1 MTKALARAD
10 EAGPLAA
17 DHVTGAS
24 SQDAAESAGG
34 RIFFSGASRSL
45 VEEDEIKL
53 TSVGV
58 DIGSAT
64 AHMMISR
71 ITLERMDTRYVVA
84 EREVLFQSDILLT
97 PYLPDGDIDAAKLG
111 AFFDSCFAKSNIERS
126 AVDTGALILTGVAVR
141 RRNARAIGTLF
152 AAEAGKFVSVSAGDR
167 LETLM
172 AAHGSGAAAASSRG
186 HVVLNIDI
194 GGGTTKLAVCQGGEV
209 IALTAVEAGAR
220 LVVTDDDDRVI
231 RLEEFG
237 AATAAEIGQP
247 LSMGAVCDRR
257 TRARLGLAMAAR
269 IGRAIQGQEQADW
282 LRLPGLPQGLRFDG
296 VVFSGGVSEYI
307 YGSPSQNFGDL
318 GPDLARALR
327 DMVGAWDLEI
337 LPQSGGIRA
346 TVIGASQ
353 HTIQVSG
360 STVYLDPIETLPLR
374 NLATICPQ
382 LVLDDAGA
390 INPIDVAR
398 SVRAALIRQ
407 DLVEGDRPV
416 AVALNWRGSA
426 TFDRLDGLCRGL
438 VAGLADVLA
447 QDHPLVVVADGDIGG
462 LLGMHCRENDLL
474 DNAIVAIDGIALS
487 DFDFIDIGAVILS
500 TGSVPVVVKSLLFP
514 GDVSVEP
521 KKETQDVA
529 S

>member
-1 MTKALARAD
+1 M
-10 EAGPLAA
+10 
-17 DHVTGAS
+17 
-24 SQDAAESAGG
+24 
-34 RIFFSGASRSL
+34 
-45 VEEDEIKL
+45 
-53 TSVGV
+53 
-58 DIGSAT
+58 
-64 AHMMISR
+64 
-71 ITLERMDTRYVVA
+71 
-84 EREVLFQSDILLT
+84 
-97 PYLPDGDIDAAKLG
+97 
-111 AFFDSCFAKSNIERS
+111 
-126 AVDTGALILTGVAVR
+126 
-141 RRNARAIGTLF
+141 
-152 AAEAGKFVSVSAGDR
+152 
-167 LETLM
+167 
-172 AAHGSGAAAASSRG
+172 
-186 HVVLNIDI
+186 
-194 GGGTTKLAVCQGGEV
+194 
-209 IALTAVEAGAR
+209 
-220 LVVTDDDDRVI
+220 
-231 RLEEFG
+231 
-237 AATAAEIGQP
+237 
-247 LSMGAVCDRR
+247 
-257 TRARLGLAMAAR
+257 
-269 IGRAIQGQEQADW
+269 
-282 LRLPGLPQGLRFDG
+282 
-296 VVFSGGVSEYI
+296 
-307 YGSPSQNFGDL
+307 
-318 GPDLARALR
+318 ARALR

-382 LVLDDAGA
+382 LDLDDAET

-398 SVRAALIRQ
+398 SLRAALIRQ

-438 VAGLADVLA
+438 VGGLADVLA